1 MNDTIILK
9 KGTIETGHYYSKDEL
24 LQVLPISEDVL
35 NFWISDGL
43 PFLPVGTGALVEGA
57 DIIHYFE
64 ENKVTRKKLEE
75 TNN

>member
-1 MNDTIILK
+1 MEESIVLK
-9 KGTIETGHYYSKDEL
+9 KGTIQAGHFYTKDEL

-43 PFLPVGTGALVEGA
+43 PFLPVGAGALVEGA

-64 ENKVTRKKLEE
+64 ENKVTRQREDD
-75 TNN
+75 